1 MMDLMKMIADE
12 YFKGDTATLNP
23 PAVKAAH
30 KAIEAFVSSLELPQT
45 VILELDAL
53 IVKYA
58 METET
63 NGLINGVRLGM
74 AIRDL

>member
-1 MMDLMKMIADE
+1 MMGLKKMIANE
-12 YFKGDTATLNP
+12 YFKGDAATLNP
-23 PAVKAAH
+23 PAVKAAY
-30 KAIEAFVSSLELPQT
+30 KSIEAFVSSLELSQT

-63 NGLINGVRLGM
+63 NGLINGVRIGM